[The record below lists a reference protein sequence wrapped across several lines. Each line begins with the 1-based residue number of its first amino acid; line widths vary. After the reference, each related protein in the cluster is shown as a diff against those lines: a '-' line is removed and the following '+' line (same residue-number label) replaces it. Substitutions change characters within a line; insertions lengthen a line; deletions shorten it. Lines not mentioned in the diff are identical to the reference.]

1 MGTLILSIGAIV
13 LGIAGL
19 VWGADKFVASSA
31 SFARN
36 IGISPL
42 VIGLTIVSVGTSA
55 PEIVV
60 SINASLSNSGELAIG
75 NALGSNLANIGLVL
89 GTTLLIAPIPVVRHL
104 IKQESPVLLTITA
117 LAGLCLYDGIL
128 SRFESIILILLV
140 VPLLVMVVK
149 YKTSHPDDAQSEN
162 ITTYP
167 NKQAALL
174 FITGLTVL
182 LVSADMAVWG
192 ASSVATFLGISE
204 LVIGLTVIAIGTSLP
219 ELAASV
225 TSALKG
231 HHDIAL
237 GNIIGSNLFNIL
249 LVMGIAGSIQPI
261 SLGEAI
267 FYRDYLAMA
276 FITLVMVGLLV
287 WVLRGSRD
295 KATLSRASGLILL
308 SLYCAYN
315 YILWLSSVP
324 GTA

>member
-1 MGTLILSIGAIV
+1 MSTLILSIGAII
-13 LGIAGL
+13 LGITGL
-19 VWGADKFVASSA
+19 VWGADRFVASSA
-31 SFARN
+31 SFARTV
-36 IGISPL
+36 GISPL

-89 GTTLLIAPIPVVRHL
+89 GITLLIAPIPVLRHL
-104 IKQESPVLLTITA
+104 IRQESPVLLTITA
-117 LAGLCLYDGIL
+117 LAGLCLYDGVL
-128 SRFESIILILLV
+128 SRLEGVALILLA
-140 VPLLVMVVK
+140 VPLLAMVVK
-149 YKTSHPDDAQSEN
+149 YKKSHPEDVQNEN

-174 FITGLTVL
+174 FIIGLAVL
-182 LVSADMAVWG
+182 LISADIAVWG

-261 SLGEAI
+261 SLGETI

-276 FITLVMVGLLV
+276 FVTLVMVGLLA
-287 WVLRGSRD
+287 WALRGSKD
-295 KATLSRASGLILL
+295 KATLSRTAGLILL
-308 SLYCAYN
+308 SLYCTYN
-315 YILWLSSVP
+315 YILWLTSLPSAV
-324 GTA
+324 

>member
-36 IGISPL
+36 IGISTL

-167 NKQAALL
+167 NKQAALF

-287 WVLRGSRD
+287 WVLRGSKD